1 MATAYV
7 QSPLLLR
14 NKKKIDRS
22 VANVKSS
29 IRVNG
34 NKINSRTTTKTTT
47 GENTNAATVTVVE
60 TNFIRGVR
68 VDVNTETTFET
79 TKSDEESDEE
89 VIIQENEEYDEEEE
103 QEEEEEVSSSNLTDL
118 IDQMNNASLNGTEK
132 EVCIK

>member
-89 VIIQENEEYDEEEE
+89 VIIQEDEEYD
-103 QEEEEEVSSSNLTDL
+103 EEEEEVSSSNLTDL

>member
-1 MATAYV
+1 MATAFV

-79 TKSDEESDEE
+79 TKGDEESDEE
-89 VIIQENEEYDEEEE
+89 VIIQEDEEYD
-103 QEEEEEVSSSNLTDL
+103 EEEEVSSSNLTDL